1 MLKIAVISPNKA
13 HMEEI
18 RKILQSGDIASQVL
32 LFEGGLEQASLIAG
46 QEHPALIIVDDVT
59 HGMKEFSVL
68 EALRLGHPDLAIV
81 ILTENTSPEFLM
93 AAIRSGV
100 SDVLHLPLTAPSLK
114 DAVQRVENKLK
125 QAVSPD
131 KAGKVVAFISGK
143 GGGGATFLAC
153 NLSYILAEVYQEKV
167 ALLDLHMQFG
177 DAALFVSDLIPANS
191 IADVAGNITRL
202 DASFL
207 ASSMVQV
214 LPNFLVLAAPQD
226 AESADEIK
234 PEHVEAIIKL
244 AQSQFD
250 YVLLDMGPAVNA
262 ISVKALDLA
271 DKIFIVLQE
280 TLPFIRDSK
289 KLIQLLQSL
298 GYPNEKIHLIVN
310 RYKEG
315 GDIQLADV
323 ESTLGIRVLTT
334 IPNSYTAVSSSVNQG
349 VPILKIF
356 KHDPVTKALDDLAKT
371 MASKPAMKNNSW
383 FYRLFHH
390 A

>member
-1 MLKIAVISPNKA
+1 MLKIAVISPNKVR
-13 HMEEI
+13 MEEI
-18 RKILQSGDIASQVL
+18 RKILQSGGVARQVL
-32 LFEGGLEQASLIAG
+32 FFEGGLEQASLIAG

-59 HGMKEFSVL
+59 HGAEEFSVL
-68 EALRLGHPDLAIV
+68 EALGLSYPDLAIV
-81 ILTENTSPEFLM
+81 ILSENTSPDFM
-93 AAIRSGV
+93 MGAIRSGI
-100 SDVLHLPLTAPSLK
+100 SDILQLPLTALSLT

-125 QAVSPD
+125 KAASPD
-131 KAGKVVAFISGK
+131 KAGKVVVFISGK

-177 DAALFVSDLIPANS
+177 DAVLFLSDLTPTNS
-191 IADVAGNITRL
+191 IADVAGNIARL

-207 ASSMVQV
+207 ESSMVQV
-214 LPNFLVLAAPQD
+214 LPNFSVLPSPQD
-226 AESADEIK
+226 AESAEEIK

-250 YVLLDMGPAVNA
+250 YVVLDMGQELNT
-262 ISVKALDLA
+262 ITVKALDFA

-298 GYPNEKIHLIVN
+298 GYPNEKMHLIIN
-310 RYKEG
+310 RFQKD
-315 GDIQLADV
+315 GDIQLVDV
-323 ESTLGIRVLTT
+323 ESTLGISVLTT
-334 IPNSYTAVSSSVNQG
+334 IPNSYRAVSSSVNQG

-356 KHDPVTKALDDLAKT
+356 KHDPVTKALDALAKT
-371 MASKPAMKNNSW
+371 MASKPAVENNNW
-383 FYRLFHH
+383 FYRLLH
-390 A
+390 

>member
-1 MLKIAVISPNKA
+1 MLKVAVISHNKSR
-13 HMEEI
+13 MDEI
-18 RKILQSGDIASQVL
+18 RKILQSGDIARQIL

-59 HGMKEFSVL
+59 HDVKEFSLL
-68 EALRLGHPDLAIV
+68 EALRLRYSNLAIV
-81 ILTENTSPEFLM
+81 ILTENTSPEFM
-93 AAIRSGV
+93 MGAIHSGV
-100 SDVLHLPLTAPSLK
+100 SDILHLPLTALSLMET
-114 DAVQRVENKLK
+114 VQRVESKLK

-131 KAGKVVAFISGK
+131 KEGKVVVFISGK
-143 GGGGATFLAC
+143 GGGGTTFLAC

-177 DAALFVSDLIPANS
+177 DAVLYVSDLIPAYS
-191 IADVAGNITRL
+191 ISDVAGNIARL

-214 LPNFLVLAAPQD
+214 LPNFSVLAAPQD
-226 AESADEIK
+226 AEGFDEIK
-234 PEHVEAIIKL
+234 PAHVEAIVKL

-250 YVLLDMGPAVNA
+250 YVVLDMGSAVNTV
-262 ISVKALDLA
+262 SVKALDFA

-310 RYKEG
+310 RHQEG
-315 GDIQLADV
+315 GDIQLEDI
-323 ESTLGIRVLTT
+323 ESTLGISLLTT
-334 IPNSYTAVSSSVNQG
+334 IPSSYIAVSSSVNQG

-356 KHDPVTKALDDLAKT
+356 KHDPVTKALDALAKT
-371 MASKPAMKNNSW
+371 MTSKPAVENNSW

>member
-1 MLKIAVISPNKA
+1 MLKIAVISPNKVR
-13 HMEEI
+13 MEEI
-18 RKILQSGDIASQVL
+18 RKILQSGDIARQVL
-32 LFEGGLEQASLIAG
+32 FFEGGLEQASLIAG

-59 HGMKEFSVL
+59 HGAEEFSVL
-68 EALRLGHPDLAIV
+68 EALGLSYPDLAIV
-81 ILTENTSPEFLM
+81 ILSENTSPEFM
-93 AAIRSGV
+93 MGAIRSGV
-100 SDVLHLPLTAPSLK
+100 SDILQLPLTALSLT

-125 QAVSPD
+125 KAASPD
-131 KAGKVVAFISGK
+131 KAGKVVVFISGK

-177 DAALFVSDLIPANS
+177 DAVLFLSDLTPTNS
-191 IADVAGNITRL
+191 IADVAGNIARL

-207 ASSMVQV
+207 ESSMVQV
-214 LPNFLVLAAPQD
+214 LPNFSVLPSPQD
-226 AESADEIK
+226 AESAEEVK

-250 YVLLDMGPAVNA
+250 YVVLDMGQELNS
-262 ISVKALDLA
+262 ITVKALDFA

-298 GYPNEKIHLIVN
+298 GYPNEKMHLIIN
-310 RYKEG
+310 RFQKD
-315 GDIQLADV
+315 GDIQLVDV
-323 ESTLGIRVLTT
+323 ESTLGISVLTT
-334 IPNSYTAVSSSVNQG
+334 IPNSYRAVSSSVNQG

-356 KHDPVTKALDDLAKT
+356 KHDPVTKALDALAKT
-371 MASKPAMKNNSW
+371 MASKPAVENNNW
-383 FYRLFHH
+383 FYRLLH
-390 A
+390 